1 MAENDIVNEVANT
14 VNGTAVTVEN
24 VQQETQQV
32 VQQET
37 QQVAPQQT
45 VELQQVTQEQINV
58 IQEDSV
64 QWKTLNDVAMEKEL
78 ESEQSQREKELND
91 FVNQQLPSGVKNNSQ
106 LPADSTVINE
116 IPTLDK
122 EMSKELEERLEQ
134 SKKVDE
140 LVKLNRE
147 LIKQYKMLENKFKDM
162 VEIANDRIKV
172 ANTVYK
178 EEVEKNVKNL
188 SDPRRVV
195 LDDKMYLLNS
205 LRNDY
210 QADKSEANRQKFA
223 QNLVLILATL
233 YPTINPNDMI
243 NYINNTQKRIN
254 NIWENNVS
262 AQPARNVP
270 KPSFSIPRWIA
281 KSQRGILG

>member
-1 MAENDIVNEVANT
+1 MDNQNDIVNEVAST
-14 VNGTAVTVEN
+14 VNGTE
-24 VQQETQQV
+24 VQQVEQTQQV
-32 VQQET
+32 VQQVEQVQT
-37 QQVAPQQT
+37 QQV
-45 VELQQVTQEQINV
+45 VEMQPITQEQINT
-58 IQEDSV
+58 IQEDSGTPS
-64 QWKTLNDVAMEKEL
+64 KTLNEVAMEKKL

-91 FVNQQLPSGVKNNSQ
+91 FVSKQLPSGVSNNVTNS
-106 LPADSTVINE
+106 ADGITINE

-122 EMSKELEERLEQ
+122 EMSKEMEEKLKEA
-134 SKKVDE
+134 KEVDK
-140 LVKLNRE
+140 LVALNRE
-147 LIKQYKMLENKFKDM
+147 LIKQYKILENRFKDT
-162 VEIANDRIKV
+162 VDIANERIKL
-172 ANTVYK
+172 ANSVYK
-178 EEVEKNVKNL
+178 EEVEKNVKSL

-233 YPTINPNDMI
+233 YPTINPNDMV

-262 AQPARNVP
+262 AQPARTVQR
-270 KPSFSIPRWIA
+270 PSFSIPRWIT

>member
-1 MAENDIVNEVANT
+1 MDNQNDIVNEVANT
-14 VNGTAVTVEN
+14 VNGTE
-24 VQQETQQV
+24 VQQVEQTQQVEQVQTQQV
-32 VQQET
+32 VEMQ
-37 QQVAPQQT
+37 PI
-45 VELQQVTQEQINV
+45 TQEQINT
-58 IQEDSV
+58 IQEDSGTPS
-64 QWKTLNDVAMEKEL
+64 KTLNEVAMEKKL

-91 FVNQQLPSGVKNNSQ
+91 FVSKELPSGVSNNVTNS
-106 LPADSTVINE
+106 ADGITINE

-122 EMSKELEERLEQ
+122 EMSKEMEEKLKEA
-134 SKKVDE
+134 KEVDK
-140 LVKLNRE
+140 LVALNRE
-147 LIKQYKMLENKFKDM
+147 LIKQYKILENRFKDT
-162 VEIANDRIKV
+162 VDIANERIKL
-172 ANTVYK
+172 ANSVYK
-178 EEVEKNVKNL
+178 EEVEKNVKSL

-233 YPTINPNDMI
+233 YPTINPNDMV

-262 AQPARNVP
+262 AQPARTVQR
-270 KPSFSIPRWIA
+270 PSFSIPRWIT

>member
-14 VNGTAVTVEN
+14 VNGTSVNVEQVAQQTTVEQ
-24 VQQETQQV
+24 VVTQQP
-32 VQQET
+32 
-37 QQVAPQQT
+37 VAPQPT

-78 ESEQSQREKELND
+78 ENEQSQREKELND

-147 LIKQYKMLENKFKDM
+147 LVKQYKMLENKFKDM

>member
-1 MAENDIVNEVANT
+1 MDNQNDIVNEVAST
-14 VNGTAVTVEN
+14 VNGTEAQQVEQTQQVIQQVEQ
-24 VQQETQQV
+24 VQTQQV
-32 VQQET
+32 VEMQ
-37 QQVAPQQT
+37 PI
-45 VELQQVTQEQINV
+45 TQEQINT
-58 IQEDSV
+58 IQEDSGTPS
-64 QWKTLNDVAMEKEL
+64 KTLNEVAMEKKL

-91 FVNQQLPSGVKNNSQ
+91 FVSQQLPSGVSNNVTNS
-106 LPADSTVINE
+106 ADGITINE

-122 EMSKELEERLEQ
+122 EMSKEMEEKLKEA
-134 SKKVDE
+134 KEVDK
-140 LVKLNRE
+140 LVALNRE
-147 LIKQYKMLENKFKDM
+147 LIKQYKILENRFKDT
-162 VEIANDRIKV
+162 VDIANERIKL
-172 ANTVYK
+172 ANSVYK
-178 EEVEKNVKNL
+178 EEVEKNVKSL

-233 YPTINPNDMI
+233 YPTINPNDMV

-262 AQPARNVP
+262 AQPARTVQR
-270 KPSFSIPRWIA
+270 PSFSIPRWIT

>member
-1 MAENDIVNEVANT
+1 MDNQNDIVNEVAST
-14 VNGTAVTVEN
+14 VNGTEGQQVEQTQQVEQ
-24 VQQETQQV
+24 VQTQQV
-32 VQQET
+32 VEMQ
-37 QQVAPQQT
+37 PI
-45 VELQQVTQEQINV
+45 TQEQINT
-58 IQEDSV
+58 IQEDSGTPS
-64 QWKTLNDVAMEKEL
+64 KTLNEVAMEKKL
-78 ESEQSQREKELND
+78 ESEQSQREKELDD
-91 FVNQQLPSGVKNNSQ
+91 FVSKQLPSGVSNNVTNS
-106 LPADSTVINE
+106 ADGITINE

-122 EMSKELEERLEQ
+122 EMSKEMEEKLKEA
-134 SKKVDE
+134 KEVDK
-140 LVKLNRE
+140 LVALNRE
-147 LIKQYKMLENKFKDM
+147 LIKQYKILENRFKDT
-162 VEIANDRIKV
+162 VDIANERIKL
-172 ANTVYK
+172 ANSVYK
-178 EEVEKNVKNL
+178 EEVEKNVKSL

-233 YPTINPNDMI
+233 YPTINPNDMV

-262 AQPARNVP
+262 AQPARTVQR
-270 KPSFSIPRWIA
+270 PSFSIPRWIT

>member
-1 MAENDIVNEVANT
+1 MDNQNDIVNEVAST
-14 VNGTAVTVEN
+14 VNGTE
-24 VQQETQQV
+24 VQQVEQTQQV
-32 VQQET
+32 VQQVEQVQT
-37 QQVAPQQT
+37 QQV
-45 VELQQVTQEQINV
+45 VEMQPITQEQINT
-58 IQEDSV
+58 IQEDSGTPS
-64 QWKTLNDVAMEKEL
+64 KTLNEVAMEKKL
-78 ESEQSQREKELND
+78 ESEQSQREKELDD
-91 FVNQQLPSGVKNNSQ
+91 FVSKQLPSGVSNNVTNS
-106 LPADSTVINE
+106 ADGITINE

-122 EMSKELEERLEQ
+122 EMSKEMEEKLKEA
-134 SKKVDE
+134 KEVDK
-140 LVKLNRE
+140 LVALNRE
-147 LIKQYKMLENKFKDM
+147 LIKQYKILENRFKDT
-162 VEIANDRIKV
+162 VDIANERIKL
-172 ANTVYK
+172 ANSVYK
-178 EEVEKNVKNL
+178 EEVEKNVKSL

-233 YPTINPNDMI
+233 YPTINPNDMV

-262 AQPARNVP
+262 AQPARTVQR
-270 KPSFSIPRWIA
+270 PSFSIPRWIT

>member
-1 MAENDIVNEVANT
+1 MDNQNDIVNEVAST
-14 VNGTAVTVEN
+14 VNGTE
-24 VQQETQQV
+24 VQQVEQTQQV
-32 VQQET
+32 VQQVEQVQT
-37 QQVAPQQT
+37 QQV
-45 VELQQVTQEQINV
+45 VEMQPITQEQINT
-58 IQEDSV
+58 IQEDSGTPS
-64 QWKTLNDVAMEKEL
+64 KTLNEVAMEKKL

-91 FVNQQLPSGVKNNSQ
+91 FVSKQLPSGVSNNVTNS
-106 LPADSTVINE
+106 ADGITINE

-122 EMSKELEERLEQ
+122 EMSKEMEEKLKEA
-134 SKKVDE
+134 KEVDK
-140 LVKLNRE
+140 LVSLNRE
-147 LIKQYKMLENKFKDM
+147 LIKQYKILENRFKDT
-162 VEIANDRIKV
+162 VDIANERIKL
-172 ANTVYK
+172 ANSVYK
-178 EEVEKNVKNL
+178 EEVEKNVKSL

-233 YPTINPNDMI
+233 YPTINPNDMV

-262 AQPARNVP
+262 AQPARTVQR
-270 KPSFSIPRWIA
+270 PSFSIPRWIT

>member
-1 MAENDIVNEVANT
+1 MTEQNDIVNEVANSIDW
-14 VNGTAVTVEN
+14 V
-24 VQQETQQV
+24 
-32 VQQET
+32 
-37 QQVAPQQT
+37 QQVAP
-45 VELQQVTQEQINV
+45 VAQQVQPVQQQVAQVQQPAQDLQPITQEQMNT
-58 IQEDSV
+58 IQEGSE

-78 ESEQSQREKELND
+78 ESEQSIREKELND
-91 FVNQQLPSGVKNNSQ
+91 FVNQQLPSGVSNNVPTSDN
-106 LPADSTVINE
+106 AAIINE

-122 EMSKELEERLEQ
+122 SMSKELEERLEQ

-140 LVKLNRE
+140 LVSLNRE
-147 LIKQYKMLENKFKDM
+147 LIKRYKMLENKLKDT
-162 VEIANDRIKV
+162 VDIANERIKL
-172 ANTVYK
+172 ANSVYK
-178 EEVEKNVKNL
+178 EEVEKNVRNL

-233 YPTINPNDMI
+233 YPTINPNDMVA
-243 NYINNTQKRIN
+243 YINNTQKKIN

-262 AQPARNVP
+262 AQPVRNVP

>member
-1 MAENDIVNEVANT
+1 MDNQNDIVNEVAST
-14 VNGTAVTVEN
+14 VNGTEAQQVE
-24 VQQETQQV
+24 QTQQV
-32 VQQET
+32 VQQVEQVQT
-37 QQVAPQQT
+37 QQV
-45 VELQQVTQEQINV
+45 VEMQPITQEQINT
-58 IQEDSV
+58 IQEDSGTPS
-64 QWKTLNDVAMEKEL
+64 KTLNEVAMEKKL
-78 ESEQSQREKELND
+78 ESEQSQREKELDD
-91 FVNQQLPSGVKNNSQ
+91 FVSKQLPSGVSNNVTNS
-106 LPADSTVINE
+106 ADGITINE

-122 EMSKELEERLEQ
+122 EMSKEMEEKLKEA
-134 SKKVDE
+134 KEVDK
-140 LVKLNRE
+140 LVALNRE
-147 LIKQYKMLENKFKDM
+147 LIKQYKILENRFKDT
-162 VEIANDRIKV
+162 VDIANERIKL
-172 ANTVYK
+172 ANSVYK
-178 EEVEKNVKNL
+178 EEVEKNVKSL

-233 YPTINPNDMI
+233 YPTINPNDMV

-262 AQPARNVP
+262 AQPARTVQR
-270 KPSFSIPRWIA
+270 PSFSIPRWIT

>member
-1 MAENDIVNEVANT
+1 MDIQNDIVNEVAST
-14 VNGTAVTVEN
+14 VNGVQP
-24 VQQETQQV
+24 VQQVEATVQPV
-32 VQQET
+32 VQQE
-37 QQVAPQQT
+37 VPQMQPI
-45 VELQQVTQEQINV
+45 TQEQINT
-58 IQEDSV
+58 IQEDSGTPS
-64 QWKTLNDVAMEKEL
+64 KTLNEVAMEKEL
-78 ESEQSQREKELND
+78 ESEQSQREKELET
-91 FVNQQLPSGVKNNSQ
+91 FVSQQLPSGVSNNVTSS
-106 LPADSTVINE
+106 DNGITISE

-122 EMSKELEERLEQ
+122 ELSKDMEDKLKETKEIDKLI
-134 SKKVDE
+134 S
-140 LVKLNRE
+140 LNRE
-147 LIKQYKMLENKFKDM
+147 LIKQYKILENRYKDT
-162 VEIANDRIKV
+162 VDIANERIKL
-172 ANTVYK
+172 ANSVYK
-178 EEVEKNVKNL
+178 EEVEKNVKSL

-233 YPTINPNDMI
+233 YPTINPNDMV

-262 AQPARNVP
+262 AQPARQVQ
-270 KPSFSIPRWIA
+270 KPSFSIPRWIT

>member
-1 MAENDIVNEVANT
+1 MDNQNDIVNEVAST
-14 VNGTAVTVEN
+14 VNGTETQQVE
-24 VQQETQQV
+24 QTQQV
-32 VQQET
+32 VQQVEQVQT
-37 QQVAPQQT
+37 QQV
-45 VELQQVTQEQINV
+45 VEMQPITQEQINT
-58 IQEDSV
+58 IQEDSGTPS
-64 QWKTLNDVAMEKEL
+64 KTLNEVAMEKKL
-78 ESEQSQREKELND
+78 ESEQSQREKELDD
-91 FVNQQLPSGVKNNSQ
+91 FVSKQLPSGVSNNVTNS
-106 LPADSTVINE
+106 ADGITINE

-122 EMSKELEERLEQ
+122 EMSKEMEEKLKEA
-134 SKKVDE
+134 KEVDK
-140 LVKLNRE
+140 LVALNRE
-147 LIKQYKMLENKFKDM
+147 LIKQYKILENRFKDT
-162 VEIANDRIKV
+162 VDIANERIKL
-172 ANTVYK
+172 ANSVYK
-178 EEVEKNVKNL
+178 EEVEKNVKSL

-233 YPTINPNDMI
+233 YPTINPNDMV

-262 AQPARNVP
+262 AQPARTVQR
-270 KPSFSIPRWIA
+270 PSFSIPRWIT

>member
-1 MAENDIVNEVANT
+1 MDNQNDIVNEVAST
-14 VNGTAVTVEN
+14 VNGTE
-24 VQQETQQV
+24 VQQVEQTQQV
-32 VQQET
+32 VQQVEQVQT
-37 QQVAPQQT
+37 QQV
-45 VELQQVTQEQINV
+45 VEMQPITQEQINT
-58 IQEDSV
+58 IQEDSGTPS
-64 QWKTLNDVAMEKEL
+64 KTLNEVAMEKKL

-91 FVNQQLPSGVKNNSQ
+91 FVSQQLPSGVSNNVTNS
-106 LPADSTVINE
+106 ADGITINE

-122 EMSKELEERLEQ
+122 EMSKEMEEKLKEA
-134 SKKVDE
+134 KEVDK
-140 LVKLNRE
+140 LVALNRE
-147 LIKQYKMLENKFKDM
+147 LIKQYKILENRFKDT
-162 VEIANDRIKV
+162 VDIANERIKL
-172 ANTVYK
+172 ANSVYK
-178 EEVEKNVKNL
+178 EEVEKNVKSL

-233 YPTINPNDMI
+233 YPTINPNDMV

-262 AQPARNVP
+262 AQPARTVQR
-270 KPSFSIPRWIA
+270 PSFSIPRWIT

>member
-262 AQPARNVP
+262 AQPARNIP

>member
-32 VQQET
+32 VQQIE
-37 QQVAPQQT
+37 QVAPQQT